1 MAGIRQ
7 NILTNLRTDLAL
19 INGAGSYTNTIGTT
33 FKDVRALEDVSESEF
48 DAAYVGTLDDV
59 RDQSGEGNVA
69 KWTLSIAGVIY
80 FKSNTDTQNAG
91 TIEAKCET
99 FIEDLHTLDALWT
112 NTIPTVDASSKKAV
126 ESVEI
131 VTVEPYLNSG
141 FPDRGTIYFEMKIIY
156 YR

>member
-1 MAGIRQ
+1 MSIRQ

-19 INGAGSYTNTIGTT
+19 INGAGDYTNTISTV
-33 FKDVRALEDVSESEF
+33 FKDLRQLKDVVSFDSAYIGALDEVRES
-48 DAAYVGTLDDV
+48 L
-59 RDQSGEGNVA
+59 GEGNIS
-69 KWTLSIAGVIY
+69 KWTLSIAGVVY
-80 FKSNTDTQNAG
+80 FKSSTDTQNAG

-112 NTIPTVDASSKKAV
+112 NTMPTVDASSKKAI

-131 VTVEPYLNSG
+131 VTIEPYLNTG
-141 FPDRGTIYFEMKIIY
+141 YEDRGTIYFELKIIY

>member
-19 INGAGSYTNTIGTT
+19 INGSGDYTNKISTV
-33 FKDVRALEDVSESEF
+33 FKDVRALEDVNASEF
-48 DAAYVGTLDDV
+48 DSVYIGLLDDK
-59 RDQSGEGNVA
+59 RESFGDTIA
-69 KWTLSIAGVIY
+69 KWTLAVAGCIY
-80 FKSNTDTQNAG
+80 FKSSTDTQNAG

-112 NTIPTVDASSKKAV
+112 NTLPTVDKNSKKALEMV
-126 ESVEI
+126 ELVS
-131 VTVEPYLNSG
+131 VEPYLNTS
-141 FPDRGTIYFEMKIIY
+141 FSDRGTIYFELKITY